1 MLRGDDCLTA
11 ARQANRNLNTFAE
24 PWMTE
29 QHRPDFVR
37 TGLLHDFPRLHVALA
52 TIAAG
57 AIFVALMLP
66 SGQVQAKRGALPL
79 PANLEW
85 NAPSAN
91 VLSQAE
97 IHLEEPSLSAN
108 PTEESWQELTVRKG
122 DNLAKIFERAGVSA
136 TEMQEVL
143 DLGSEADTLKRIF
156 PGQKFSFQLDQ
167 NGQLQALR
175 YEEDL
180 LNSTEIHRSDDT
192 FVAEKVSREPETQQH
207 FAAGTIKSSLYRAA
221 KDAGLSDGQILEM
234 AKIFGSEIDFALDLR
249 AGDKFTVLY
258 EDQYIDGKKVGR
270 GSILAASFTNQG
282 ESFTAYRYVYADGS
296 VNYFSPTG
304 VSMRKA
310 FLRAPLDFL
319 KVTSN
324 FNMRRFHPILKVT
337 RPHRGI
343 DYSAPTGT
351 PVYAAGD
358 GRIVQSGFSPS
369 NGNFVVIQHN
379 GDYTTKYLHL
389 SRRSVKVGTRVKQ
402 GQAIGTVGSTGYAT
416 GPHLHYEFLVNG
428 VHRDPRT
435 IAKTLP
441 KAVALAGAEKAR
453 FTQQTAGLQQQ
464 FAALMSGQT
473 PTKVAAA
480 EPEATSTRKL

>member
-1 MLRGDDCLTA
+1 
-11 ARQANRNLNTFAE
+11 
-24 PWMTE
+24 
-29 QHRPDFVR
+29 
-37 TGLLHDFPRLHVALA
+37 
-52 TIAAG
+52 
-57 AIFVALMLP
+57 
-66 SGQVQAKRGALPL
+66 
-79 PANLEW
+79 
-85 NAPSAN
+85 
-91 VLSQAE
+91 
-97 IHLEEPSLSAN
+97 
-108 PTEESWQELTVRKG
+108 
-122 DNLAKIFERAGVSA
+122 
-136 TEMQEVL
+136 
-143 DLGSEADTLKRIF
+143 
-156 PGQKFSFQLDQ
+156 
-167 NGQLQALR
+167 
-175 YEEDL
+175 
-180 LNSTEIHRSDDT
+180 
-192 FVAEKVSREPETQQH
+192 
-207 FAAGTIKSSLYRAA
+207 
-221 KDAGLSDGQILEM
+221 
-234 AKIFGSEIDFALDLR
+234 
-249 AGDKFTVLY
+249 
-258 EDQYIDGKKVGR
+258 
-270 GSILAASFTNQG
+270 
-282 ESFTAYRYVYADGS
+282 
-296 VNYFSPTG
+296 
-304 VSMRKA
+304 
-310 FLRAPLDFL
+310 
-319 KVTSN
+319 
-324 FNMRRFHPILKVT
+324 
-337 RPHRGI
+337 RGI